1 MLFSMFCRDGA
12 GGVTGSPKGVPQCTV
27 VTKGAIIDF
36 EFLAK
41 KALFVY
47 DLRGNNRK
55 KWFWGHILMK
65 NGPVLMVVTVRISI
79 LA

>member
-1 MLFSMFCRDGA
+1 M
-12 GGVTGSPKGVPQCTV
+12 

-55 KWFWGHILMK
+55 KWFWGHFLMK